1 MIYMHSLGRAAR
13 YYGERIALSTSGKR
27 LTFRELHS
35 RVERIAAD
43 LNRRG
48 LRMGDR
54 LAVLLLNGP
63 EQVEL
68 VYACSRLGVIVVPL
82 NPRYSPREIDRL
94 LKDAG
99 PRALVRHSGS
109 APPSVKLEWQLILD
123 EEPLDPPKGL
133 CPEVCYSPEAILVM
147 IYTSGVTAKPK
158 SVMLTH
164 ANVLANIQHLN
175 YWMRYRQGGNYLH
188 AAPIFHEA
196 DFPAI
201 FAAPTFGALQ
211 VTLPRFSPRTFC
223 EVVENE
229 RITHTFLTPTMLNT
243 LTEFPGA
250 KHCDLSSLEVLAYG
264 GSRMPVELYRRTRR
278 LLPGVKLVHLYG
290 TTETGFLTGLED
302 TEGPVGGLLSSC
314 GQPCPGTDVEVVDP
328 STGAPVDVGQPGEI
342 VARGANVMLGYWN
355 HPECTARAF
364 RNSFFRTG
372 DIGYQDAAGNLFIV
386 DRLKDMIVIGQQKV
400 YCGEV
405 EAVIYQLA
413 TIREA
418 AVFGMP
424 DPNGGELVAACVVLQ
439 PGVSLSEQELLR
451 HCRQSLTDFK
461 VPRQVEFRK
470 TNLPRT
476 ASGDVQKRTLREHFR
491 SGSNSAVE

>member
-1 MIYMHSLGRAAR
+1 
-13 YYGERIALSTSGKR
+13 
-27 LTFRELHS
+27 
-35 RVERIAAD
+35 
-43 LNRRG
+43 
-48 LRMGDR
+48 
-54 LAVLLLNGP
+54 
-63 EQVEL
+63 
-68 VYACSRLGVIVVPL
+68 
-82 NPRYSPREIDRL
+82 
-94 LKDAG
+94 
-99 PRALVRHSGS
+99 
-109 APPSVKLEWQLILD
+109 
-123 EEPLDPPKGL
+123 
-133 CPEVCYSPEAILVM
+133 
-147 IYTSGVTAKPK
+147 
-158 SVMLTH
+158 
-164 ANVLANIQHLN
+164 
-175 YWMRYRQGGNYLH
+175 
-188 AAPIFHEA
+188 
-196 DFPAI
+196 
-201 FAAPTFGALQ
+201 
-211 VTLPRFSPRTFC
+211 
-223 EVVENE
+223 
-229 RITHTFLTPTMLNT
+229 
-243 LTEFPGA
+243 
-250 KHCDLSSLEVLAYG
+250 
-264 GSRMPVELYRRTRR
+264 
-278 LLPGVKLVHLYG
+278 
-290 TTETGFLTGLED
+290 
-302 TEGPVGGLLSSC
+302 LSSC

-451 HCRQSLTDFK
+451 RCRQSLADFK

-470 TNLPRT
+470 TK
-476 ASGDVQKRTLREHFR
+476 KRTLREHFR